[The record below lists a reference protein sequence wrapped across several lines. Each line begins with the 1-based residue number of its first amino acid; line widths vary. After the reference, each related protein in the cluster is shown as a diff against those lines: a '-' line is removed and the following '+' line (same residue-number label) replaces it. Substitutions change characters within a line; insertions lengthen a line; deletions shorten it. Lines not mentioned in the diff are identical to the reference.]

1 MVLPQLRFRFEKLRL
16 SHGDDTIRN
25 IIAKKYAYV
34 RIFIPQRKSLLRTFR
49 GIPRV
54 RVLSSPCIIG
64 FKSLHPLIN
73 YETCFEY
80 FYYAGAGG
88 CGSRTVGG
96 FYL

>member
-1 MVLPQLRFRFEKLRL
+1 MVIPQLRFRFEKLRL
-16 SHGDDTIRN
+16 YHGDDTIRN

-64 FKSLHPLIN
+64 FKILHPLIT
-73 YETCFEY
+73 TCFEY
-80 FYYAGAGG
+80 FYCAGAGG
-88 CGSRTVGG
+88 CGRRTVGG